1 MSVRGFFCV
10 LLSLMTIGCAN
21 GRGDLID
28 NALDSS
34 LYKADTKAERLLRYF
49 EIQALLVRFAA
60 NTSGSAA
67 DRNAVAVAN
76 IAASDQLT
84 NVVACLY
91 LGSAGSLQDN
101 NTGELNANAI
111 TKLMAASPRDPV
123 RGNNTYCSFFES
135 RALDYEQSGK
145 AFLSVKAMT
154 NCTTER
160 GSVEG

>member
-101 NTGELNANAI
+101 NTELNANAI

-135 RALDYEQSGK
+135 RALDYEQSRK